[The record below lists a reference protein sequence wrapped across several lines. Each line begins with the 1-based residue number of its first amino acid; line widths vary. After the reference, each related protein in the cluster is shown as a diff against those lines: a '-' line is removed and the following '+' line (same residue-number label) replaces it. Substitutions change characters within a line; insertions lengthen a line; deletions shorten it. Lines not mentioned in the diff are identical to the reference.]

1 MKKQQY
7 GHVERSSDVVYQD
20 EVETC
25 AEQSSTSPSTLAYA
39 SLRLNETFSVRT
51 NYSGVVTL

>member
-7 GHVERSSDVVYQD
+7 GHVERSSDVVYQN

-39 SLRLNETFSVRT
+39 SLTARLIRLNEA
-51 NYSGVVTL
+51 SGRSD

>member
-1 MKKQQY
+1 MTKQQN
-7 GHVERSSDVVYQD
+7 GHVERPPAKVRHSGRRAGSSDVVYQN

-39 SLRLNETFSVRT
+39 SLRSD
-51 NYSGVVTL
+51 